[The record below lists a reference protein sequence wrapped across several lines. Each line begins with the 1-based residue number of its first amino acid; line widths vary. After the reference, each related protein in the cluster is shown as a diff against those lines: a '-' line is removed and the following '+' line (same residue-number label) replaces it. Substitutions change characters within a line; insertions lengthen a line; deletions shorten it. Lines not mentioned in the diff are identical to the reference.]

1 MTKQLSSRAITRTF
15 ALVTLGAVLAPGTA
29 HATGVTAGT
38 LIQNTASATYT
49 SGASGGTVTS
59 NTVSIKVDELL
70 NVAVAGLTTTP
81 ATAGQT
87 SAVLEYSI
95 TNTGNGPEAF
105 NVTVNPAVAGNAFD
119 ATVQTVVVDSN
130 GNGTYEPG
138 VDQILATGAATPV
151 IAADG
156 SLKIFVMVGLPA
168 GAVDGQTSQVRLTAD
183 AATGTGTAGTV
194 FAAQG
199 DGGGDAVVG
208 TSTASGN
215 ANDTLVASL
224 ATVALTKS
232 ALVADPFGGT
242 QPVPGAVVTYTL
254 TAAVSG
260 TGQASGLH
268 VTDAIPVGTT
278 YQPGTLTLDAA
289 ALTDVTDTDAGQA
302 SSSGIDVDLGT
313 VTGGTSKTVK
323 FNVKIN

>member
-1 MTKQLSSRAITRTF
+1 MTKQLNSRLAARTL
-15 ALVTLGAVLAPGTA
+15 ALVSLGAVVAPGAA

-49 SGASGGTVTS
+49 SGSSSGTVSS

-81 ATAGQT
+81 AVAGQT

-105 NVTVNPAVAGNAFD
+105 KVTVNPAVAGNAFD
-119 ATVQTVVVDSN
+119 ATVQSVVVDTN
-130 GNGTYEPG
+130 GNGVYDPG
-138 VDQILATGAATPV
+138 VDQVLATGASTPI

-156 SLKIFVMVGLPA
+156 ALKIFVIVSLPS
-168 GAVDGQTSQVRLTAD
+168 GATDGQTSQVQLTAD
-183 AATGTGTAGTV
+183 AATGTGAAGTV

-215 ANDTLVASL
+215 AKDTLVASL
-224 ATVALTKS
+224 AVVALTKS
-232 ALVADPFGGT
+232 ALIVDPFGGS
-242 QPVPGAVVTYTL
+242 QPVPGATVTYTL

-260 TGQASGLH
+260 TGQATGLH
-268 VTDAIPVGTT
+268 VTDIIPAGTT

-289 ALTDVTDTDAGQA
+289 ALTDGSDADAGLA
-302 SSSGIDVDLGT
+302 SSSGVDVTLGT
-313 VTGGTSKTVK
+313 VNGGTSKTVK